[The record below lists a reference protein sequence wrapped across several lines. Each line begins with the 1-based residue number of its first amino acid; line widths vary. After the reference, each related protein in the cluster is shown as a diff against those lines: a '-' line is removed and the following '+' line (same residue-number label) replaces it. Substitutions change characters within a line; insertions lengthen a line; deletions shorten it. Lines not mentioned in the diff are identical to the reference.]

1 MTITGLLFVTEHW
14 IQRLWV
20 SLISL
25 RIAITQTNQG
35 MSSQVYGPVLAGHD
49 PDVAQLL

>member
-1 MTITGLLFVTEHW
+1 MTITGLLFVIEHW

-20 SLISL
+20 SPISL

-35 MSSQVYGPVLAGHD
+35 ISSLVYGPVLVGRD